1 MKELIIGDT
10 FKVLLVMPIGHL
22 INSSETTN
30 IKMLFHLFSTLI
42 FSPYYKDDLLCQ

>member
-22 INSSETTN
+22 MRNNSSEATN

-42 FSPYYKDDLLCQ
+42 FSPFY